1 MRILLV
7 EDEKKMA
14 SFIERGLK
22 EEGYAVDTCSDGETG
37 WEYASTNEY
46 DCILLDVMLPKLNG
60 LELCAKIRNEGVRT
74 PVLLLTARDSVEDKI
89 KGLDQGADDYLT
101 KPFAFDELLARIRAL
116 LRRPRGFEEKTRLK
130 AGRIEMDL
138 LARRVL
144 SDGKE
149 VLLSQKEFA
158 LLEFLMRHKGTVV
171 SRTQIAEHVWD
182 LHFDPMSN
190 TIDVYINFLRKKIDT
205 APRQE
210 SCIETVRGAGYRL
223 LDA

>member
-22 EEGYAVDTCSDGETG
+22 EEGYAVDVCYEGETG
-37 WEYASTNEY
+37 WECASTNEY
-46 DCILLDVMLPKLNG
+46 DCILLDVMLPKLSG
-60 LELCAKIRNEGVRT
+60 LDLCAKIRAEGVRT
-74 PVLLLTARDSVEDKI
+74 PVLVLTARDSVEDKI

-116 LRRPRGFEEKTRLK
+116 LRRPRDFEKKTRLK
-130 AGRIEMDL
+130 AGPLEMDL
-138 LARRVL
+138 LARRVFTE
-144 SDGKE
+144 GKE
-149 VLLSQKEFA
+149 AMLSQKEFA

-205 APRQE
+205 QNHGE
-210 SCIETVRGAGYRL
+210 SRIETVRGAGYRL